1 MCNCGNTITTNSI
14 CTNCVQTD
22 CACPIKDFS
31 TDCILYTGEDLPC
44 TDIKQ
49 GTIMTELVTQLDT
62 YICTLQTQILNAARL
77 INVGSGSGIYRGVDG
92 LGRKEIRTI
101 DSTDNILTV
110 GISED
115 DLKIDLSV
123 DHVVLSAFVKD
134 NQLTYSSTNVGTG
147 AGVYKDA
154 IRTGDNV
161 NLSFKKI
168 KSTDGTVI
176 ITEGTDDIN
185 LAVDGS
191 ETKVTAGTAISVTGT
206 GTVASPYVVTNT
218 APDQIVSL
226 AAGSGISVS
235 GSYPSFS
242 ITNTAP
248 DQVVS
253 LTGAGATTISGSYP
267 NFIITSTD
275 TNTPVSI
282 TGGGATTVSGSY
294 PNFTVSSTDT
304 TYSAGPGLTLSAG
317 TFGIDN
323 LQKTI
328 SGSYTLTNADDNY
341 EIIVNNVAT
350 PAIITIPA
358 GLKARISVGFIQQGT
373 ADVTFLEAGVT
384 INSPLSM
391 KKIKGQ
397 NYNAYITQVENTNVY
412 QLVGNLK
419 LV

>member
-191 ETKVTAGTAISVTGT
+191 ETKVTAGTAISVSGT

-218 APDQIVSL
+218 LPDQVVAIT
-226 AAGSGISVS
+226 AGTGISIS
-235 GSYPSFS
+235 GSYPTFS
-242 ITNTAP
+242 ITNTEP
-248 DQVVS
+248 
-253 LTGAGATTISGSYP
+253 
-267 NFIITSTD
+267 
-275 TNTPVSI
+275 NTPVSI
-282 TGGGATTVSGSY
+282 TGGGATTVSGAY

-304 TYSAGPGLTLSAG
+304 TYSAGMGLGLTG
-317 TFGIDN
+317 TTFETVN
-323 LQKTI
+323 LQKVITG
-328 SGSYTLTNADDNY
+328 SSYTITDADDNY
-341 EIIVNNVAT
+341 EIIVNNGAT
-350 PAIITIPA
+350 AITIIVPA
-358 GLKARISVGFIQQGT
+358 SLKPNISIGFIQQGT
-373 ADVTFLEAGVT
+373 ADVTFVESGTT

-397 NYNAYITQVENTNVY
+397 NYNAYITQVSNTNTY